1 MTGPESGTLDYSY
14 RTLQRSDVGERVIQ
28 QEFVRPQKCCSCM
41 ISNLFRGLIIALV
54 IFDIL
59 SLMLNGAI
67 IILFFCD
74 ECRIEFISNDE

>member
-1 MTGPESGTLDYSY
+1 
-14 RTLQRSDVGERVIQ
+14 
-28 QEFVRPQKCCSCM
+28 M
-41 ISNLFRGLIIALV
+41 ISNLLRGLIIALV
-54 IFDIL
+54 IFDIF